1 MSETR
6 RTERA
11 WRFYVQDMIA
21 CCERVLAYTATLDQ
35 ASFLAERR
43 TYDAVLYNIML
54 IGEAAARVP
63 DTIRAEHSDTPWRE
77 LVGTRNRI
85 VHGYFAVDEDV
96 IWTIIRDAIPAL
108 LPQLRGIVEN
118 AE

>member
-11 WRFYVQDMIA
+11 WRFYVHDMIA
-21 CCERVLAYTATLDQ
+21 CCERVLVYTETLDQ
-35 ASFLAERR
+35 ASFLADRR
-43 TYDAVLYNIML
+43 TYDAVLYNVML
-54 IGEAAARVP
+54 IGEAAARDPETV
-63 DTIRAEHSDTPWRE
+63 RAEHSDIPWRE

-96 IWTIIRDAIPAL
+96 IWTIIQEAIPLL
-108 LPQLRGIVEN
+108 LPHLRGIVDD